1 MNAGFHP
8 EDTWLHFWETAK
20 YDIELTG
27 LKVKVFVPEVG
38 HSQNTVR
45 LSTLIPSIYRS
56 KDSRSKK
63 ERRISVN
70 SS

>member
-20 YDIELTG
+20 YDIVLTG
-27 LKVKVFVPEVG
+27 LKVKVIVPEVG
-38 HSQNTVR
+38 PSQNTVR

-56 KDSRSKK
+56 KKNRSKK
-63 ERRISVN
+63 ERRISFN